1 MAIDADLEFAGSL
14 SLSASF
20 FNHRKDE
27 RMKQSGQSSIKQN
40 CIDTEYQSTGN
51 CTIGTFRLQ
60 KLLELLP

>member
-1 MAIDADLEFAGSL
+1 
-14 SLSASF
+14 
-20 FNHRKDE
+20 
-27 RMKQSGQSSIKQN
+27 MKQSGQSSIKQN